1 MDLKKRY
8 ESLYQEMVDSKDTK
22 NMMLF
27 GSVMNEMMDRVIQR
41 DAAFAQQM
49 IDKLES
55 MNWEQYLTSAE
66 AKKVCEN
73 LKKYEWSFD
82 NWDKALASMELETEQ
97 KYYFNKYALWALM
110 NYMYSK
116 HSETLSQKILES
128 TLQEVTEEQM
138 IAIIHALAVDLLTD
152 NDGKFNVR
160 TFFSN
165 I

>member
-1 MDLKKRY
+1 MGLKERY

-55 MNWEQYLTSAE
+55 MNWDQYLTSAE

-73 LKKYEWSFD
+73 LKKCEWSFD

-138 IAIIHALAVDLLTD
+138 VSIIHALAVDLLTD
-152 NDGKFNVR
+152 DEKFNVR